1 MQTALEKNDY
11 RFTCL
16 FETVIMSPQFRNQR
30 GKDYVPA
37 LLTTDPSGEKP

>member
-16 FETVIMSPQFRNQR
+16 FETVVLSPQFRNQR
-30 GKDYVPA
+30 GKDYTPA
-37 LLTTDPSGEKP
+37 LSKTDPSGEKP